1 MAQIYPLRSKN
12 VAFFMTCF
20 LAKACSSLNQTD
32 LAVKPA
38 NALTYLSRHNN
49 DIDLAILDNKPSA

>member
-1 MAQIYPLRSKN
+1 MRSKN